1 LWAARPKG
9 MRALVRKE
17 SELAL
22 LGLWLLCPL
31 PLPCALSKLL
41 GSMDLIRCIIS
52 AAPALCILL
61 AVAAVTVRDVT
72 PELVILGLVVVL
84 TAALLRQYYVDI
96 VNEKW
101 HEAAPYIER
110 KASPGDAVVVT
121 DSSLGRRAFAWYY
134 DGRIKECDTK
144 SQERH
149 DVAMLGT
156 EKGYAGH
163 SERLL
168 ARTWVRSRYRM
179 DYWAKLSD
187 KTGTSHCFI
196 S

>member
-1 LWAARPKG
+1 MTASTSRLGISGLTCIGSRYPTSETVLAVLVLLVGGIFAFLLLIAKNGGGALWAARPKG

-134 DGRIKECDTK
+134 DW
-144 SQERH
+144 SYQ
-149 DVAMLGT
+149 
-156 EKGYAGH
+156 
-163 SERLL
+163 
-168 ARTWVRSRYRM
+168 RM
-179 DYWAKLSD
+179 
-187 KTGTSHCFI
+187 
-196 S
+196 